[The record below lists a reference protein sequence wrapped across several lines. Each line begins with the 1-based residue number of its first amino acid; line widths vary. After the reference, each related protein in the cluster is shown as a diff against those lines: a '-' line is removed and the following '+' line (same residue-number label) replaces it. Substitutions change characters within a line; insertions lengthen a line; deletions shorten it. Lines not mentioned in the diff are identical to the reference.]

1 MSKPIQVKADT
12 FKTEVLNSPLPTLVD
27 FYADWCGPCQ
37 ALAPV
42 VESIATEF
50 ESRLKVAKVNVDENE
65 ALSQQYGVQ
74 GVPTLI
80 LFHDG
85 REIERIVGYLSKPQL
100 VRQIQLH
107 LTAVVA

>member
-37 ALAPV
+37 AFSPV

-50 ESRLKVAKVNVDENE
+50 EGRLKVAKVNVDENE

-74 GVPTLI
+74 GIPTLV
-80 LFHDG
+80 LFQDG
-85 REIERIVGYLSKPQL
+85 REIERIVGLLPKAQL
-100 VRQIQLH
+100 IRQLQPH
-107 LTAVVA
+107 LTAAVA